1 MIKEILILM
10 LFYQHSYGT
19 TFQSFS
25 NKTGK
30 GQDEVSS
37 GGILKKVDEF
47 SLACQQILEGDFIAD
62 GNICIPG
69 VFKDLMQWWPSNRT
83 DKRPEIWIS
92 ISNFQVIE
100 IGSQKLTLSMYM
112 DISWFDN
119 RPILKS
125 TLEGAKKIFLS
136 MEDKKKIWSPNIII
150 PFNMVS
156 KTVED
161 EEFGLT
167 NMNYSATELIEKNTY
182 NFSITKY
189 IQKYGDYLD
198 ASDFINK
205 NGIMEDVQNGARK
218 NFYIST
224 TIKCNMNF
232 QYFPFD
238 EHICNLE
245 VSKISTYPMYL
256 NTNSNC

>member
-1 MIKEILILM
+1 MIKEILVLIL
-10 LFYQHSYGT
+10 LYQHS
-19 TFQSFS
+19 
-25 NKTGK
+25 NAA
-30 GQDEVSS
+30 VSS
-37 GGILKKVDEF
+37 EDEF
-47 SLACQQILEGDFIAD
+47 TLACQQILKGDLIAD

-69 VFKDLMQWWPSNRT
+69 VSKDLMQWWPSNRT
-83 DKRPEIWIS
+83 DKRPELWIS

-100 IGSQKLTLSMYM
+100 IGTQTLTLSMYM

-150 PFNMVS
+150 PSNMIS
-156 KTVED
+156 KNVED

-167 NMNYSATELIEKNTY
+167 NLFYSATELIEKHTSGY
-182 NFSITKY
+182 SITEF
-189 IQKYGDYLD
+189 IQKYGNENDTSSFLD
-198 ASDFINK
+198 VNEV
-205 NGIMEDVQNGARK
+205 MEDVINGARK
-218 NFYIST
+218 SFYIST
-224 TIKCNMNF
+224 TIKCEMNF

>member
-1 MIKEILILM
+1 MPTN
-10 LFYQHSYGT
+10 FRR
-19 TFQSFS
+19 
-25 NKTGK
+25 N
-30 GQDEVSS
+30 
-37 GGILKKVDEF
+37 
-47 SLACQQILEGDFIAD
+47 FIAD

-83 DKRPEIWIS
+83 DKRPELWIS

-150 PFNMVS
+150 PSNMVS

-167 NMNYSATELIEKNTY
+167 NMGYSATELIENNN
-182 NFSITKY
+182 NFGLSIPEY
-189 IQKYGDYLD
+189 IQKYGNNID
-198 ASDFINK
+198 ASSFFDVNEV
-205 NGIMEDVQNGARK
+205 MEDVQNGARK

-245 VSKISTYPMYL
+245 VSKKSTYPMYL
-256 NTNSNC
+256 NTHFNC